1 MRALACVPL
10 PTPGAPKR
18 RTGPGRKSLSAGAV
32 LGSVIMLV
40 VKGLSSLPALA
51 ATNAATLGSEAV
63 VVTHDELR
71 FDLLRGVHG
80 DADDDEQRG
89 AAKVE
94 VDAKTIGHPGR
105 QVVKEGADEPDVVE
119 VNSADEERRNDGD
132 DDEVERADQG
142 DAGKHIVDEVGGA
155 LAWADAGDEAAVLA
169 HVVGDV
175 VGTEDD
181 GDVEVGKE
189 NNRRDLEDFIP
200 GLAGGDGAEDRAEES
215 RVLQRIAEDVSAGEE
230 QRRRQDG
237 AGEDDRHHAAG
248 VDLEGKMRG
257 LATHHLAADD
267 ALRVLDGNAALG

>member
-1 MRALACVPL
+1 MRALAWVPL

-18 RTGPGRKSLSAGAV
+18 RTGPGRKSLSTGAV

-105 QVVKEGADEPDVVE
+105 QAVKDGADEPYVVE
-119 VNSADEERRNDGD
+119 VDSADEQSRNDGD
-132 DDEVERADQG
+132 DDEVERADQSDG
-142 DAGKHIVDEVGGA
+142 GEQVIDQVGGA
-155 LAWADAGDEAAVLA
+155 LA
-169 HVVGDV
+169 
-175 VGTEDD
+175 
-181 GDVEVGKE
+181 
-189 NNRRDLEDFIP
+189 
-200 GLAGGDGAEDRAEES
+200 GAEARS
-215 RVLQRIAEDVSAGEE
+215 
-230 QRRRQDG
+230 
-237 AGEDDRHHAAG
+237 
-248 VDLEGKMRG
+248 
-257 LATHHLAADD
+257 
-267 ALRVLDGNAALG
+267 